1 MKSFEVFIVLL
12 IVAVMTLIGNLVGAK
27 TPLMSAIP
35 GMAALVAICMA
46 GVFCAKAIPVR
57 IPSVAYIVTI
67 GCILTYPGFPGSAIL
82 SAWVKNVNFLALTT
96 PILAY
101 AGISLGKDLGML
113 KKNRLEN
120 SRSLI
125 RRFYRNV
132 HWFSRYS
139 SGCPENDRR
148 NLSTTCKKEV
158 TLQTQREG
166 LAPPF
171 FSFTKT
177 ASNTTPK
184 H

>member
-57 IPSVAYIVTI
+57 VPSVAYIVTI

-101 AGISLGKDLGML
+101 AGSSLGKDLGML
-113 KKNRLEN
+113 KKTGWR
-120 SRSLI
+120 I
-125 RRFYRNV
+125 V
-132 HWFSRYS
+132 
-139 SGCPENDRR
+139 
-148 NLSTTCKKEV
+148 V
-158 TLQTQREG
+158 V
-166 LAPPF
+166 
-171 FSFTKT
+171 SFVVFIGTYIGSAVIAQAVLKMIGEI
-177 ASNTTPK
+177 
-184 H
+184 